1 MYNKNRKGVFFD
13 MVNVYKI
20 LNNSFVQVV
29 ITAIVSYIVAKM
41 QSKSNARNIDKQVQ
55 AEIIK
60 IDKQHEYELK
70 RNNQNFLNK
79 IIVENSFEV
88 HETVSNYCYEQGNVA
103 DIILDVLGENTLTN
117 TDKAE
122 IMMNRIYEYN
132 RKTKWSGAEANL
144 IMVYMPELE
153 SQWRELLDLGVKI
166 DVIYPKNIYN
176 ELKESNKTYNYDAF
190 FEDVVKFETLGA
202 DLLSSI
208 REEVRKTIRKL
219 SLN

>member
-1 MYNKNRKGVFFD
+1 
-13 MVNVYKI
+13 MVNVYKM

-29 ITAIVSYIVAKM
+29 ITAIVSYVVAKM

-153 SQWRELLDLGVKI
+153 SQWKELLDLGVKI
-166 DVIYPKNIYN
+166 DIIYPKNIYN